1 MRRLVIYPEDVQVL
15 MAVSPGH
22 ARKVIRKIKK
32 AVGKDKQIPVS
43 IREFSEYMGLEYED
57 VLNEVNTHKKAS

>member
-1 MRRLVIYPEDVQVL
+1 

>member
-1 MRRLVIYPEDVQVL
+1 MRRLVIYPEDVQGL

-32 AVGKDKQIPVS
+32 AE
-43 IREFSEYMGLEYED
+43 REILS
-57 VLNEVNTHKKAS
+57 VLDFLG